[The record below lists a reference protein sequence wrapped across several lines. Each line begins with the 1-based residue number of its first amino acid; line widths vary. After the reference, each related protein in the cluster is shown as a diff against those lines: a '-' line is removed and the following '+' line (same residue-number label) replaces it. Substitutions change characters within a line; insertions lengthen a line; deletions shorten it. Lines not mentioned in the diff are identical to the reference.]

1 MNELVKV
8 FDGKVVTT
16 SRKVAEVFEKQHKNV
31 LLAIRELEVPEDFGR
46 LNFQPAE
53 YEAVN
58 NLGKTVKYPEY
69 LITRD
74 GFTILAMGF
83 TGKKAME
90 FKIAYIN
97 AFNAMEAELKE
108 GKLIAETERK
118 QNIAN
123 DTLTSSLELV
133 NMINRQ
139 LLNGIPVDKDVLR
152 YASQVSKLISKDRR
166 PMPIAE
172 DDPLVAFVMG
182 LRAGEYT
189 RQEVYEMFCDSCGNY
204 YSPRYFWPR
213 VRKIR
218 PVIERR
224 EAYSRK
230 VVFK

>member
-1 MNELVKV
+1 MNELVKI

-16 SRKVAEVFEKQHKNV
+16 SRKVAEVFEKQHSVV
-31 LLAIRELEVPEDFGR
+31 LRAIRDLEMPEDFGR
-46 LNFQPAE
+46 CNFASTE
-53 YEAVN
+53 YEAIN
-58 NLGKTVKYPEY
+58 NLGKMVKYPEY

-118 QNIAN
+118 KNIAN

-133 NMINRQ
+133 NMINHQ

-172 DDPLVAFVMG
+172 DDPMVAFVMG
-182 LRAGEYT
+182 LRVGEYT
-189 RQEVYEMFCDSCGNY
+189 RQEVYEMFCDACGNC

-213 VRKIR
+213 VKKIR
-218 PVIERR
+218 PVIEKRH
-224 EAYSRK
+224 AYTRK
-230 VVFK
+230 VVFV